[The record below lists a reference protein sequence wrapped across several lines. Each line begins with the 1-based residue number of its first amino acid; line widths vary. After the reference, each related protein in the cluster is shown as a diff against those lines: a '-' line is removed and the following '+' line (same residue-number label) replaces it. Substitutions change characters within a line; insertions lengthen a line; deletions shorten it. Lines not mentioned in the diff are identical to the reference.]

1 MHKALRLALLAAT
14 LSVPSACALPANPAL
29 PQLLDQPAQAA
40 QAGATGSAGD
50 AAALLQAIRAE
61 ISDAICSADA
71 QCRSLGVGAQACGGP
86 EAYLAW
92 STLGSDAGR
101 LAALAA
107 RHRQARQF
115 ENQRSG
121 AVSTCAVIAD
131 PGAACGAPTAGG
143 QRRCGSGR
151 AGPASLR

>member
-1 MHKALRLALLAAT
+1 MHKALRLALMAAT
-14 LSVPSACALPANPAL
+14 LSLPSACALPASPAL
-29 PQLLDQPAQAA
+29 PQPLDQPAQAA
-40 QAGATGSAGD
+40 QAGAAGSAGD
-50 AAALLQAIRAE
+50 AAALLQAMLAE
-61 ISDAICSADA
+61 IGNAPCSVDA
-71 QCRSLGVGAQACGGP
+71 QCRSIGVGAQACGGP
-86 EAYLAW
+86 QAYYAW

-131 PGAACGAPTAGG
+131 PGAACGAPTGDG
-143 QRRCGSGR
+143 QRRCRPGR
-151 AGPASLR
+151 ALPTYLR